1 MLSNSFR
8 PPPSIWYDA
17 FGVLV
22 GVGFVHTPLFGF
34 GRVAM
39 LAVIIAAAGLSGCGR
54 KGSLD
59 PPPTAALTSPVPAG
73 PSMGEQS
80 DSPTH
85 SLVTPA
91 PAPQPAPPPPAGGRK
106 WFPLDFLLN

>member
-1 MLSNSFR
+1 MPRGS
-8 PPPSIWYDA
+8 
-17 FGVLV
+17 G
-22 GVGFVHTPLFGF
+22 GVGFVHRPLFGF
-34 GRVAM
+34 GRLAM
-39 LAVIIAAAGLSGCGR
+39 LAAIIAAAGLSGCGR

-59 PPPTAALTSPVPAG
+59 APPTAALTNPQQVPPG

-85 SLVTPA
+85 SLVTPP
-91 PAPQPAPPPPAGGRK
+91 PAPQAAPPPPPGGRK

>member
-1 MLSNSFR
+1 VHR
-8 PPPSIWYDA
+8 P
-17 FGVLV
+17 L
-22 GVGFVHTPLFGF
+22 LGF
-34 GRVAM
+34 GRLAILAAM
-39 LAVIIAAAGLSGCGR
+39 IIAAAGLSGCGR

-59 PPPTAALTSPVPAG
+59 PPPTAALTSPQQVPPG

-85 SLVTPA
+85 SLVTPP
-91 PAPQPAPPPPAGGRK
+91 PAPQAAPPPPAGRK